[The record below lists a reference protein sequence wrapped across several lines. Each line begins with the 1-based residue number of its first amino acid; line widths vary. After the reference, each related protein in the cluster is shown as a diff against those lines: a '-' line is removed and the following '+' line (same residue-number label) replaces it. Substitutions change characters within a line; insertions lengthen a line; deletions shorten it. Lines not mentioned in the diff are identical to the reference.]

1 MDSKRYDKFKNNN
14 LPTPFWDE
22 ERQVFEYV
30 YFDDDLEVNNNL
42 ADAFS
47 DIIFD
52 GFYFPF
58 TAKRMIIEKEKDEY
72 VTKIEI
78 GKCHAHTFD
87 EVVQALYESPES
99 FKINKE
105 DKEYYSKQEL
115 DYLNQLQKYL
125 LFIDMKDISEDNK
138 GNRYNNKKR
147 KKYAK
152 ALIYSLNNKAI
163 KNIEDGKRNFRV
175 IEWYP
180 EFNENKKYKKGEYQ
194 ALITDEDKEYKFFVE
209 FTSSEVKEYK
219 DIKDVCNIAGKK
231 DNDKLIVY
239 YFNILERF

>member
-1 MDSKRYDKFKNNN
+1 MDNKRYDKFKNNN

-42 ADAFS
+42 TDAFS
-47 DIIFD
+47 DIAYV

-58 TAKRMIIEKEKDEY
+58 IAKRMLIEKEKNEY
-72 VTKIEI
+72 VSKIEV

-115 DYLNQLQKYL
+115 EYLNQLQKYL
-125 LFIDMKDISEDNK
+125 LFIDMKDIDVNNK

-147 KKYAK
+147 EKYGK
-152 ALIYSLNNKAI
+152 AIIYSLNNKAI

-180 EFNENKKYKKGEYQ
+180 EYNEKEKYKKGEYQ
-194 ALITDEDKEYKFFVE
+194 ALITDEDSNYKFFVE

-219 DIKDVCNIAGKK
+219 DIKDICNIDGKK